1 MCNDVKDREDAAE
14 ALTYLKVPQRTS
26 NCETLALST
35 SSSSSLSSIRNSTS
49 YNNNLPASEERRRHE
64 QERVLIEKRAGT
76 DPPSEDMVRFLYKNH
91 ETITNTEKK
100 GSSCSSCFM
109 NKEINKHIAS
119 SVSTRTRLEGNRSV
133 CFFIGEEIFTRKQI
147 TKEKAKI
154 LVSLSSIAGIMEI
167 RQQKPQLL
175 RKLRRRNAINL
186 SSKNY

>member
-14 ALTYLKVPQRTS
+14 ALIYLKVPQRTS

-64 QERVLIEKRAGT
+64 QERVFIEKKAGT
-76 DPPSEDMVRFLYKNH
+76 DPPSKDMVRFLNKNH

-100 GSSCSSCFM
+100 GSSCSSY
-109 NKEINKHIAS
+109 KEINKHIAS
-119 SVSTRTRLEGNRSV
+119 SVSMRTRLEGNRSV